1 MHKDDINWVS
11 FNFLLV
17 YYYKKQFL
25 ILNIPLFK
33 YELIMIDVFEFI
45 KEKRAD
51 LKDNTKRYRVMLEPK
66 FKSLSQKLNSSI
78 SNTLNNPWMFN
89 LPSIDRASIF
99 RGEIPISNE
108 NIKNAYNKISINIGK
123 ELLVG
128 DWEKIDQDR
137 INRFADI
144 TGDKQWI
151 HTDMEKAKHE
161 SPFKTTI
168 AHGFLTLSLIP
179 KLTEDFDFNSIHPG
193 LKMVVNCGLNQVR
206 FPFPVKSG
214 SKIRGRVKIVSAIPK
229 KNNIELVNE
238 VSIEVEGR
246 KRFGCVAETVLR
258 LYY

>member
-1 MHKDDINWVS
+1 
-11 FNFLLV
+11 
-17 YYYKKQFL
+17 
-25 ILNIPLFK
+25 
-33 YELIMIDVFEFI
+33 MIDVFEFI

-89 LPSIDRASIF
+89 LPSIDRSNIF
-99 RGEIPISNE
+99 RKDISLSNG
-108 NIKNAYNKISINIGK
+108 NIKKAYDKIIVSIGK

-128 DWEKIDQDR
+128 DWETIDQDR
-137 INRFADI
+137 IDRFAEV

-179 KLTEDFDFNSIHPG
+179 KLTETFDFNSIHPG

-214 SKIRGRVKIVSAIPK
+214 SKIRGRVKIISVIPK

-238 VSIEVEGR
+238 VSIEVKGR

>member
-1 MHKDDINWVS
+1 
-11 FNFLLV
+11 
-17 YYYKKQFL
+17 
-25 ILNIPLFK
+25 
-33 YELIMIDVFEFI
+33 MIDVFEFI

-51 LKDNTKRYRVMLEPK
+51 LKDNTKRYRIMLEPK
-66 FKSLSQKLNSSI
+66 FKSLSKKLNSSI
-78 SNTLNNPWMFN
+78 SNTLNNPWMFD
-89 LPSIDRASIF
+89 LPTIYRSNIF
-99 RGEIPISNE
+99 KRKTPISNE
-108 NIKNAYNKISINIGK
+108 NIKNAYNEISVSIGK

-128 DWEKIDQDR
+128 NWETIDQDK
-137 INRFADI
+137 INSFAEV

-151 HTDMEKAKHE
+151 HTDMEKAKKQ

-179 KLTEDFDFNSIHPG
+179 KLTEAFDFNSIHPG

-214 SKIRGRVKIVSAIPK
+214 SKIRGRVKIISVVPK

>member
-1 MHKDDINWVS
+1 
-11 FNFLLV
+11 
-17 YYYKKQFL
+17 
-25 ILNIPLFK
+25 
-33 YELIMIDVFEFI
+33 MIDVFEFI

-51 LKDNTKRYRVMLEPK
+51 LKDNTKRYRIMLEPK
-66 FKSLSQKLNSSI
+66 FKSLSKKLNSSI
-78 SNTLNNPWMFN
+78 SNTLNNPWMFD
-89 LPSIDRASIF
+89 LPTIYRSNIF
-99 RGEIPISNE
+99 KRKTPISNE
-108 NIKNAYNKISINIGK
+108 NIKNAYNEISVSIGK

-128 DWEKIDQDR
+128 NWEKIDQDK
-137 INRFADI
+137 INSFAEV

-151 HTDMEKAKHE
+151 HTDMEKAKKK

-179 KLTEDFDFNSIHPG
+179 KLTEAFDFNSIHPG

-214 SKIRGRVKIVSAIPK
+214 SKIRGRVKIISVVPK

>member
-1 MHKDDINWVS
+1 
-11 FNFLLV
+11 
-17 YYYKKQFL
+17 
-25 ILNIPLFK
+25 
-33 YELIMIDVFEFI
+33 MIDVFEFI

-51 LKDNTKRYRVMLEPK
+51 LKDNTKRYRIMLEPK
-66 FKSLSQKLNSSI
+66 FKSLSKKLNSSI

-89 LPSIDRASIF
+89 LPTIYRSNIF
-99 RGEIPISNE
+99 KRKTPISNE
-108 NIKNAYNKISINIGK
+108 NIKNAYNEISVSIGK

-128 DWEKIDQDR
+128 NWEKIDQDK
-137 INRFADI
+137 INSFAEV

-151 HTDMEKAKHE
+151 HTDMEKAKKK

-179 KLTEDFDFNSIHPG
+179 KLTEAFDFNSIHPG

-214 SKIRGRVKIVSAIPK
+214 SKIRGRVKIISVVPK

-246 KRFGCVAETVLR
+246 MRFGCVAETVLR

>member
-1 MHKDDINWVS
+1 
-11 FNFLLV
+11 
-17 YYYKKQFL
+17 
-25 ILNIPLFK
+25 
-33 YELIMIDVFEFI
+33 MIDVFEFI

-51 LKDNTKRYRVMLEPK
+51 LKDNTKRYRIMLEPK
-66 FKSLSQKLNSSI
+66 FKSLSKKLNSSI

-89 LPSIDRASIF
+89 LPTIYRSNIF
-99 RGEIPISNE
+99 KRKTPISNE
-108 NIKNAYNKISINIGK
+108 NIKNAYNEISVSIGK

-128 DWEKIDQDR
+128 DWEIIDQDK
-137 INRFADI
+137 INSFAEV

-151 HTDMEKAKHE
+151 HTDMEKAKKQ

-179 KLTEDFDFNSIHPG
+179 KLTKAFDFNSIHPG

-214 SKIRGRVKIVSAIPK
+214 SKIRGRLKIISAVPK

-246 KRFGCVAETVLR
+246 MRFGCVAETVLK

>member
-1 MHKDDINWVS
+1 
-11 FNFLLV
+11 
-17 YYYKKQFL
+17 
-25 ILNIPLFK
+25 
-33 YELIMIDVFEFI
+33 MIDVFEFI

-51 LKDNTKRYRVMLEPK
+51 LKDNTKRYRIMLEPK
-66 FKSLSQKLNSSI
+66 FKSLSKKLNSSI

-89 LPSIDRASIF
+89 LPTIYRSNIF
-99 RGEIPISNE
+99 KRKTPISNE
-108 NIKNAYNKISINIGK
+108 NIKNAYNEISVSIGK

-128 DWEKIDQDR
+128 DWEIIDQDK
-137 INRFADI
+137 INSFAEV

-151 HTDMEKAKHE
+151 HTDMEKAKKQ

-179 KLTEDFDFNSIHPG
+179 KLTEAFDFNSIHPG

-214 SKIRGRVKIVSAIPK
+214 SKIRGRLKIISAVPK

-246 KRFGCVAETVLR
+246 MRFGCVAETVLR

>member
-1 MHKDDINWVS
+1 
-11 FNFLLV
+11 
-17 YYYKKQFL
+17 
-25 ILNIPLFK
+25 
-33 YELIMIDVFEFI
+33 MIDVFEFI

-51 LKDNTKRYRVMLEPK
+51 LKDNTKRYRIMLEPK
-66 FKSLSQKLNSSI
+66 FKSLSKKLNSSI

-89 LPSIDRASIF
+89 LPTIYRSNIF
-99 RGEIPISNE
+99 KRKTPISNE
-108 NIKNAYNKISINIGK
+108 NIKNAYNEISVSIGK

-128 DWEKIDQDR
+128 DWEIIDQDK
-137 INRFADI
+137 INSFAEV

-151 HTDMEKAKHE
+151 HTDMEKAKKQ

-179 KLTEDFDFNSIHPG
+179 KLTEAFDFNSIHPG

-214 SKIRGRVKIVSAIPK
+214 SKIRGRLKIISAVPK

-246 KRFGCVAETVLR
+246 MRFGCVAETVLK

>member
-1 MHKDDINWVS
+1 
-11 FNFLLV
+11 
-17 YYYKKQFL
+17 
-25 ILNIPLFK
+25 
-33 YELIMIDVFEFI
+33 MIDVFEFI

-51 LKDNTKRYRVMLEPK
+51 LKDNTKRYRIMLEPK
-66 FKSLSQKLNSSI
+66 FKSLSKKLNSSI

-89 LPSIDRASIF
+89 LPTIYRSNIF
-99 RGEIPISNE
+99 KRKTPISNE
-108 NIKNAYNKISINIGK
+108 NIKNAYNEISVSIGK

-128 DWEKIDQDR
+128 DWEIIDQDK
-137 INRFADI
+137 INSFAEV

-151 HTDMEKAKHE
+151 HTDMEKAKKQ

-179 KLTEDFDFNSIHPG
+179 KLTEAFDFNSIHPG

-214 SKIRGRVKIVSAIPK
+214 SKIRGRLKIISAVPK